1 MAQTLRILLIEDSED
16 DAELLLRELRRAGY
30 IPSAKRVASA
40 AAVTAALDSE
50 SWDLIISD
58 YVMPGF
64 DGLEALALYRER
76 RLDVPFI
83 VVSGHIGEEIAVS
96 AMQAGA
102 DDYLMKDRMARL
114 VPAVAR
120 ALQKRRFWSNI

>member
-1 MAQTLRILLIEDSED
+1 MPQTLRILLVEDSEA
-16 DAELLLRELRRAGY
+16 DAELVLRELRRGGFNT
-30 IPSAKRVASA
+30 SHKRVASA
-40 AAVTAALDSE
+40 AAVSDALDSE
-50 SWDLIISD
+50 SWDFIISD

-83 VVSGHIGEEIAVS
+83 VVSGHIGEDIAVA

-102 DDYLMKDRMARL
+102 DDYLMKDRL
-114 VPAVAR
+114 
-120 ALQKRRFWSNI
+120 